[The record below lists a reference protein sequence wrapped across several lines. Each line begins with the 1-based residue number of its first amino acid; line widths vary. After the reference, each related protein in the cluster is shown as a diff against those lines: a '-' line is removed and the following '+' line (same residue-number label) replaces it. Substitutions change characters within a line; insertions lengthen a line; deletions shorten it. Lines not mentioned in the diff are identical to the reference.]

1 MGAGVPVRTGA
12 VFTVLLPALLALAG
26 CAAAP
31 PRPGPPPGLPE
42 SVELSATPF
51 HPQTVHQ
58 CGPAALATVLGAAG
72 AGIAPD
78 VLADE
83 VYLPGRQGSLQ
94 AEMAAAVRARGLLAY
109 EAGPTLEDLY
119 AQLAA
124 GTPVLVLQRLGAGPW
139 PGWHYAVLVGYDSRS
154 DTVILRSGKKERL
167 QADAARFEATWARGG
182 RWALAVLQ
190 PGDLP
195 ARADVDR
202 YLRAAAALETG
213 PEPQAASRA
222 YEAAT
227 VRWPGEPMPWLGL
240 GNVAAGQGDWAQAE
254 RAFRTALELD
264 RSSAAALN
272 NRAESLRQLGCTE
285 AALAAL
291 GTGWATI
298 AQDDPLRPVL
308 EQTRR
313 EIEAVPAGLP
323 AAGCARFAAH

>member
-1 MGAGVPVRTGA
+1 VPARTGA
-12 VFTVLLPALLALAG
+12 VLTALLPVLLALGG
-26 CAAAP
+26 CAAPP

-51 HPQTVHQ
+51 HPQTAHQ

-72 AGIAPD
+72 AAVAPE

-94 AEMAAAVRARGLLAY
+94 PEMAAAVRARGLLAY

-124 GTPVLVLQRLGAGPW
+124 GTPLLVLQRLGAGPW

-154 DTVILRSGKKERL
+154 GTVVLRSGKEDRL
-167 QADAARFEATWARGG
+167 QVDAARFEATWIRGG
-182 RWALAVLQ
+182 RWALAVLR

-202 YLRAAAALETG
+202 YLRAAAALEAA
-213 PEPQAASRA
+213 PDPQAASRA
-222 YEAAT
+222 YTAAAM
-227 VRWPGEPMPWLGL
+227 RWPDEPMPWLGL
-240 GNVAAGQGDWAQAE
+240 GNVAAGQGDWEQAE
-254 RAFRTALELD
+254 RAFRTALDVD

-272 NRAESLRQLGCTE
+272 NRAESLRQLGCPE
-285 AALAAL
+285 AALVAL
-291 GTGWATI
+291 RAGWEAI
-298 AQDDPLRPVL
+298 AHDDALRPVL

-313 EIEAVPAGLP
+313 EIEAVPPGPP
-323 AAGCARFAAH
+323 AAGCARFTSH